1 MYCLEDVFGDL
12 KDLAGVVDM
21 KNAVE
26 NLTGVEYMKV
36 KGEEATK
43 NGIRNEA
50 EEGKQQRCLVIRG
63 HS

>member
-1 MYCLEDVFGDL
+1 LEDVFGDL

-26 NLTGVEYMKV
+26 NLTGVECMKV
-36 KGEEATK
+36 KGAETTK

-50 EEGKQQRCLVIRG
+50 EKGEQERCVVIRG
-63 HS
+63 YS

>member
-1 MYCLEDVFGDL
+1 LEDVFGDP
-12 KDLAGVVDM
+12 KDLAGVEDM
-21 KNAVE
+21 TNNAGE